1 MQIYTINMKMKEKIL
16 QSMILELQKK
26 KRLFSAITSILAGI
40 LIFEG
45 IVHLLNQMYVEEG
58 EWHRILWHHFY
69 EDVGKIDNVYL
80 GSSHVYCDLDP
91 TILDQING
99 QYNFNL
105 ASPVQRLNGSYFLLR
120 EAGRKNELSHV
131 YLELYYACN
140 YDDTILLNY
149 QWNWTNADCMKPSLN
164 KAAYRF
170 AIGGPEQYINIFLP
184 FSRYRAYLG
193 EWDQI
198 KYNLEKKQQEE
209 YAACQFTLEYE
220 DGNGAESYERQGYLR
235 STRIYKD
242 SQKFYPQM
250 ERLTDYSIGER
261 NEKYCRDMIE
271 YCKKEEIPITLFV
284 SPIFDLQLISTEG
297 YDDYNMA
304 IRELAAEYDVPFYD
318 FNLAK
323 DAYLS
328 IQDGKYFRDVGHLNQ
343 YGAQLFTPFFY
354 EVVSREEEDNKEYF
368 YNTYKERLGESKPSI
383 YGLYVKTLNER
394 KNSQVLQIAAN
405 REFGIEYRITLIP
418 DGEKRK
424 MIQDFKE
431 KKEFQTPLEEHGVC
445 IIVARL
451 KDNPVEMQTMAIRY

>member
-1 MQIYTINMKMKEKIL
+1 MKMKEKIL

-45 IVHLLNQMYVEEG
+45 IVHLLNQMYAEED
-58 EWHRILWHHFY
+58 EWYRILWHYFY
-69 EDVGKIDNVYL
+69 EDAGKIDNVYL

-91 TILDQING
+91 TILDRLNG

-105 ASPVQRLNGSYFLLR
+105 SSPGQLLNGSYYLLR
-120 EAGRKNELSHV
+120 EADRTNELSHV
-131 YLELYYACN
+131 YLELYYVCN
-140 YDDTILLNY
+140 YDDTVFLEY
-149 QWNWTNADCMKPSLN
+149 YRNWMNTDYMKPSVNRASYML
-164 KAAYRF
+164 
-170 AIGGPEQYINIFLP
+170 AIGGQEQYLNIIYP
-184 FSRYRAYLG
+184 FSRYRINLG
-193 EWDQI
+193 DWSKIKGLIERKESKMYADYENEW
-198 KYNLEKKQQEE
+198 E
-209 YAACQFTLEYE
+209 YG
-220 DGNGAESYERQGYLR
+220 DGNGKCTYERQGFQR
-235 STRIYKD
+235 CTRIYKD

-250 ERLTDYSIGER
+250 ERLMDYSIGER

-323 DAYLS
+323 DAYLP

-394 KNSQVLQIAAN
+394 KSSQVLQIAAN

-431 KKEFQTPLEEHGVC
+431 KKEFRTPLEEHGVC